1 MVSEVAES
9 SRRSMSVAWVARDIV
24 GSLTS
29 KTLPAELNTK
39 LPEVVVMMLR
49 SAEVELIERV
59 PAPAS
64 SMLFPVPAFSMWRT
78 LPVEEA

>member
-1 MVSEVAES
+1 MSEVELS
-9 SRRSMSVAWVARDIV
+9 SMMSMSVAWVAREIV
-24 GSLTS
+24 VSLIS
-29 KTLPAELNTK
+29 KTLPAELKTR
-39 LPEVVVMMLR
+39 LPDVVVMMLR
-49 SAEVELIERV
+49 SAEVELMLRV